1 VSPAPTTPPSGPPT
15 DPSPGKEFVIRLRG
29 ELDALFEQLGE
40 QETLESESDGN
51 VDVVSLLKLALS
63 SEMEASEIAALWMPS
78 TPEIDAK
85 RMLARQ
91 CDDEMKHYEL
101 ISQRLAELG
110 EDVSGFNPVADGYSP
125 MYHYLRP
132 LRATVERIAAGP
144 FTSEAI
150 AEIRNAQFIA
160 FCRSVGDEDTALLYE
175 EVIQPEEIHHHH
187 LAARLLERYCDTP
200 ERQEAARTAMH
211 NALAI
216 ADELRTL
223 KQKST
228 GLTSIPV
235 S

>member
-1 VSPAPTTPPSGPPT
+1 VSQTLTGPPT
-15 DPSPGKEFVIRLRG
+15 DSPPGKEFVTELRF
-29 ELDALFEQLGE
+29 ELDELFGQLGE
-40 QETLESESDGN
+40 HETLESESEGD
-51 VDVVSLLKLALS
+51 VDVVTLLKLALG

-101 ISQRLAELG
+101 ISRRLAELG
-110 EDVSGFNPVADGYSP
+110 EDVSDFNPVAGGYSP
-125 MYHYLRP
+125 LYHYLRP
-132 LRATVERIAAGP
+132 LRSTVERIAAGP
-144 FTSEAI
+144 FTGEAI

-160 FCRSVGDEDTALLYE
+160 FCRSVDDDKTAALYE
-175 EVIQPEEIHHHH
+175 SVIQPEEIHHHR
-187 LAARLLERYCDTP
+187 LAAELLEKYCHTP
-200 ERQEAARTAMH
+200 ERQSAAREAMH

-223 KQKST
+223 KQKTT
-228 GLTSIPV
+228 GLSNIPA